1 MDMDTDDGLLLA
13 VESLSVVR
21 GRMDVAHSDGSTD
34 AGGDGHG
41 DTGGDGNK

>member
-1 MDMDTDDGLLLA
+1 MDTDNDLLLA

-21 GRMDVAHSDGSTD
+21 GRMDAAHSDGSTD

-41 DTGGDGNK
+41 DAGGDGNG